1 MTLGLKDQIYD
12 GKSPRSIQS
21 GHHSRMVASGKKGY
35 PNIFSSRTLVPSDHE
50 GLTSPKGSMMRQEN
64 YLEKMKSEKRNMLSM
79 KKFANSGHGLD
90 HKHPFFVR
98 KTVD

>member
-1 MTLGLKDQIYD
+1 
-12 GKSPRSIQS
+12 
-21 GHHSRMVASGKKGY
+21 MVASGKKGY

-79 KKFANSGHGLD
+79 KKFANSGHGPD